1 MAAHIDIS
9 YIVKRLKD
17 FKRGIID
24 LDNLADGIFIDM
36 DIKKDSLKKSQV
48 KDHLEGLETSF
59 ALGNIKDSDI
69 PALAREIYYMNFL
82 PKNESKMKLSL
93 KERKLVREYAKKLI
107 EKRLNESTKL
117 TGIQSAK
124 TDGINSKDVKVKIL
138 EFVKHANYGEGVG
151 DWNVYWVEYPKGKLN
166 IAWTQ
171 SEGDE
176 SEKNILFTNP
186 DAFWTDVLE
195 MPENKVDKMAKEIA
209 KKYNLTYNRQ
219 L

>member
-1 MAAHIDIS
+1 MAAHIDIA

-82 PKNESKMKLSL
+82 PKSESRMKLSL

-107 EKRLNESTKL
+107 GKRLNES
-117 TGIQSAK
+117 
-124 TDGINSKDVKVKIL
+124 
-138 EFVKHANYGEGVG
+138 
-151 DWNVYWVEYPKGKLN
+151 
-166 IAWTQ
+166 
-171 SEGDE
+171 DE
-176 SEKNILFTNP
+176 SEADEDQDYSNLELSNGDITVQLYKAGSKWREGSVIDGEEPYGWGSKTYGSYLTP
-186 DAFWTDVLE
+186 DDICTWLRKDYGGHWKLVNAE
-195 MPENKVDKMAKEIA
+195 
-209 KKYNLTYNRQ
+209 
-219 L
+219 

>member
-48 KDHLEGLETSF
+48 KDHLESLETSF

-82 PKNESKMKLSL
+82 PKNESKMIIIK
-93 KERKLVREYAKKLI
+93 RKKISIEYAKKLI
-107 EKRLNESTKL
+107 GKRLNEESSYNDLEFIGPSVDEILDVLGKIYDTS
-117 TGIQSAK
+117 IR
-124 TDGINSKDVKVKIL
+124 NSKYNSLVKI
-138 EFVKHANYGEGVG
+138 
-151 DWNVYWVEYPKGKLN
+151 
-166 IAWTQ
+166 
-171 SEGDE
+171 
-176 SEKNILFTNP
+176 
-186 DAFWTDVLE
+186 
-195 MPENKVDKMAKEIA
+195 
-209 KKYNLTYNRQ
+209 
-219 L
+219 